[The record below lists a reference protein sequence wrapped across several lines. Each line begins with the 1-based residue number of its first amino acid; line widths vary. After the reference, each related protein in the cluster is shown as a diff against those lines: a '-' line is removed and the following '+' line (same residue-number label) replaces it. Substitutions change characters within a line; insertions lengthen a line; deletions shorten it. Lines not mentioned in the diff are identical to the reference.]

1 MRAERQVF
9 YAPDELVRAVRGR
22 VKELRESGEE
32 VDYLAFVPDGEPTL
46 DVHLGEEI
54 AALKVLGISIAV
66 ISNASLVS
74 LEGVR
79 DALSRADWVSLK
91 VDAATEAVWKRINR
105 PHRSLSLEGVQEG
118 ILEFARRFRGTLTT
132 ETMLVWGIND
142 SPEELAEIAR
152 FLTEV
157 KPAIAYIA
165 VPTRPPA
172 EPWVKPPPEG
182 TLARAYAIFAEE
194 LPRVELLIG
203 YEGDAFSA
211 TGDAAADILSITA
224 VHPLREEAL
233 RELLARDGAS
243 WEVVERLIASGELVE
258 REYQGHRFYLRRL
271 PSAWGEV

>member
-132 ETMLVWGIND
+132 ETMLVRGIND
-142 SPEELAEIAR
+142 SPEELAEIAG

-233 RELLARDGAS
+233 RKLLARDGAS
-243 WEVVERLIASGELVE
+243 WEVVERLIAAGKLIEL
-258 REYQGHRFYLRRL
+258 EYQDHRFYLRRL
-271 PSAWGEV
+271 PNAWG